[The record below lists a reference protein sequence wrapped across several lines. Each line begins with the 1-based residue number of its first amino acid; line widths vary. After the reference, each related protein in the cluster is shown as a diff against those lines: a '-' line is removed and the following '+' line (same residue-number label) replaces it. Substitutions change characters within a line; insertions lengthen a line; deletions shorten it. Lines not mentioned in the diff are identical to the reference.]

1 MDWHISQY
9 IHKTMPAL
17 KQSECFFVIYNIMS
31 QIINDAVIPK
41 VMTSD
46 IQRYLMVTCSR
57 LTFQFLH

>member
-17 KQSECFFVIYNIMS
+17 KQSESFFVIYNIMS
-31 QIINDAVIPK
+31 QIINNAVIPK